1 MSRIRVLN
9 AGLAGSTN
17 VNSNVNGNQGG
28 GSKKQGLPGISNMR
42 SSLVYSINQRAYG
55 TPQSRDKIFYINQL
69 SGIGPK
75 SRMFSS
81 RADGVF
87 TGKKPVSLIFN
98 KPFNLKVLDTYYTDS
113 SIYGENTRTQR
124 GFTLSS
130 ELTNDSLPLNTS
142 DTLIKSTSGL
152 ATSLRFLSKSD
163 ITDSQTQITFN
174 SNVYI
179 ATGDRSDTTN
189 PLIIYAQEGVNGLFL
204 DTLDNIKTAEDNSVS
219 LDYVWRI
226 GSKLS
231 QNTETDSWDPLY
243 AVNTNVFYNNDIM
256 LYSSGAGGDAHNHFY
271 YETSNCGWYGC
282 RTLRLNNDGSLSLG
296 HGNAKSGSGSSI
308 NTPDFVSF
316 KVLE

>member
-1 MSRIRVLN
+1 MG
-9 AGLAGSTN
+9 AGLAGSTSF
-17 VNSNVNGNQGG
+17 NSNVNGNQGG
-28 GSKKQGLPGISNMR
+28 GNKKQGLPSISNMR

-55 TPQSRDKIFYINQL
+55 TPESRDKIFYINQL
-69 SGIGPK
+69 SGVGPK
-75 SRMFSS
+75 SRMFLST
-81 RADGVF
+81 ADGVF
-87 TGKKPVSLIFN
+87 TGKKPVPLIFN
-98 KPFNLKVLDTYYTDS
+98 KPFNLQILDTSYSGS
-113 SIYGENTRTQR
+113 SVYGENTYTQN

-130 ELTNDSLPLNTS
+130 ETTNDSLPLNTS

-152 ATSLRFLSKSD
+152 ATSLRFLSRPDISD
-163 ITDSQTQITFN
+163 SNSQVTFN

-179 ATGDRSDTTN
+179 ATGDSSDTTN
-189 PLIIYAQEGVNGLFL
+189 PVIVYAQEGVTGLFL
-204 DTLDNIKTAEDNSVS
+204 DTLDNITAAEGNGVS

-231 QNTETDSWDPLY
+231 QNTETDSWGPLY

-256 LYSSGAGGDAHNHFY
+256 LYRSGAGGDAHNQYY